1 MAMTTYL
8 KNKTLDNQFR
18 GESYTPPSIIYVALS
33 KSAPTDAGSNCTE
46 TRRFKL

>member
-18 GESYTPPSIIYVALS
+18 GEAILHQAL
-33 KSAPTDAGSNCTE
+33 
-46 TRRFKL
+46 FMLH